1 MGPTGILSGDV
12 GGAVIDGYILVV
24 GEKVVRS
31 DGADGGG
38 VGVVAMAMVKPMIEQ
53 RTHVME
59 QMQVT
64 LTRQQCQWE

>member
-24 GEKVVRS
+24 GENVRS

-38 VGVVAMAMVKPMIEQ
+38 VGVVAMAMVNPMIEQ
-53 RTHVME
+53 RTHVIE